1 MGARTGQLDTTIEII
16 TPENIAFQYRVAGP
30 FRRLLAWLIDFVI
43 RFFFVVAVGIAAILV
58 GAFLQVSG
66 LAIGV
71 TFAIVF
77 IVQWLY
83 GGLFEAFW
91 NGQTLGKRLVGIRV
105 MSKDGQPISGFQA
118 VLRNVL
124 RAADMQPFMLYMA
137 GLFTATMTRR
147 FQRLGDLAAR
157 TIVVIDETHG
167 LRGVA
172 PIADPEAIRLAGLIP
187 AGFQAS
193 PTLGRALAAYV
204 QRRGQFAWGRR
215 FEIAAHLGEPMRD
228 RFQLPPNTN
237 LDMLLCALYYRAF
250 IADRNDARV
259 MSAGSPFQQHAGQP
273 AAHRQARAA
282 SCPVAPE
289 QARAASCPEVAPA
302 GSRGDRREERIP

>member
-1 MGARTGQLDTTIEII
+1 MGPHNGQLDTTIEII

-30 FRRLLAWLIDFVI
+30 FRRLLAWLIDLVI
-43 RFFFVVAVGIAAILV
+43 RFFFVVAVGIAAFLV

-91 NGQTLGKRLVGIRV
+91 NGQTLGKRMVGIRV

-137 GLFTATMTRR
+137 GLCTATMTRR
-147 FQRLGDLAAR
+147 F
-157 TIVVIDETHG
+157 TI
-167 LRGVA
+167 
-172 PIADPEAIRLAGLIP
+172 
-187 AGFQAS
+187 
-193 PTLGRALAAYV
+193 
-204 QRRGQFAWGRR
+204 RR
-215 FEIAAHLGEPMRD
+215 
-228 RFQLPPNTN
+228 
-237 LDMLLCALYYRAF
+237 
-250 IADRNDARV
+250 
-259 MSAGSPFQQHAGQP
+259 
-273 AAHRQARAA
+273 
-282 SCPVAPE
+282 SCRPD
-289 QARAASCPEVAPA
+289 C
-302 GSRGDRREERIP
+302 RGD

>member
-1 MGARTGQLDTTIEII
+1 M
-16 TPENIAFQYRVAGP
+16 AGP
-30 FRRLLAWLIDFVI
+30 FRRLLAWLIDLVI
-43 RFFFVVAVGIAAILV
+43 RFFFVVAVGIAALLV
-58 GAFLQVSG
+58 GAFLRVSG

-71 TFAIVF
+71 TLVIVF

-91 NGQTLGKRLVGIRV
+91 NGQTLGKRMLGIRV
-105 MSKDGQPISGFQA
+105 MSKDGQPINGFQA

-124 RAADMQPFMLYMA
+124 RAADMQPFPLYVA
-137 GLFTATMTRR
+137 GLCTATMTRR

-157 TIVVIDETHG
+157 TIVVIEETHG

-215 FEIAAHLGEPMRD
+215 LEIAGHLGEPLRD

-237 LDMLLCALYYRAF
+237 LDMLLCAF
-250 IADRNDARV
+250 TIARSSPTVTMPASCRPARRSKNMPGSRRHTGKHGRQATRRRPPVLAATDGKRGSHEGLGPAGLPPCQLARV
-259 MSAGSPFQQHAGQP
+259 GTPLQP
-273 AAHRQARAA
+273 LGGEICAA
-282 SCPVAPE
+282 P
-289 QARAASCPEVAPA
+289 
-302 GSRGDRREERIP
+302 SRLRR

>member
-1 MGARTGQLDTTIEII
+1 MGAHTGQLDTTIEIV

-43 RFFFVVAVGIAAILV
+43 RFFFVVAVGIAALLV
-58 GAFLQVSG
+58 GAFLRVSG

-71 TFAIVF
+71 TFAIAFV
-77 IVQWLY
+77 VQWLY

-91 NGQTLGKRLVGIRV
+91 NGQTLGKRMLGIRV

-118 VLRNVL
+118 VLRLVL
-124 RAADMQPFMLYMA
+124 RAADMLPFPFYMA
-137 GLFTATMTRR
+137 GLCTATMTRR

-157 TIVVIDETHG
+157 TIVVIEETHG

-215 FEIAAHLGEPMRD
+215 LEIAAHLGEPLRD

-259 MSAGSPFQQHAGQP
+259 VPPGSPFQEHAGQP
-273 AAHRQARAA
+273 PSHRQARAA
-282 SCPVAPE
+282 SYPA
-289 QARAASCPEVAPA
+289 APA